1 MMLKAIE
8 GYFKMKK
15 IGLLFATTLLGISL
29 VGCGNSS
36 SHKATVSSRNS
47 SSKVIRHHKR
57 SSSRSSNN
65 VASKKATNQS
75 TTQQSNANRQTQ
87 AGVPIGGNANQ
98 NQDNRPEGTPANF
111 KEYVSY
117 TTDGHRMT
125 QWNDAGRY
133 EGDPDVQYQTIKSQT
148 DEGY

>member
-1 MMLKAIE
+1 
-8 GYFKMKK
+8 MKK
-15 IGLLFATTLLGISL
+15 LGLLCVTALLGISL
-29 VGCGNSS
+29 AGCGNGP

-57 SSSRSSNN
+57 SSSRRSSRSSNN
-65 VASKKATNQS
+65 VAKKATNQS

-87 AGVPIGGNANQ
+87 AGAPIGGNDNQ
-98 NQDNRPEGTPANF
+98 NQDKRPEGTPANF